1 MIELNGIRKAYG
13 ESVLFEDLSIS
24 LNDGSKTVI
33 TGASGCG
40 KTTLLRIIAG
50 LEAADAGEIICPTRQ
65 AYMFQ
70 EPRLI
75 PSKNVLDNIR
85 AVLKKE
91 DFALAD
97 KYLSAVGLLGD
108 EKKFPRELSGGMAQR
123 VAFARLLAFA
133 EATDAELLLLD
144 EPFSA
149 LDKESASKMLELLK
163 VFSVGKTLLLVTHDE
178 SDITFADNVIELKI
192 NITK

>member
-1 MIELNGIRKAYG
+1 MEASGLIELNGIRKAYG

-24 LNDGSKTVI
+24 LHDGSKTI
-33 TGASGCG
+33 IKGASGCG

-108 EKKFPRELSGGMAQR
+108 EKKFPHELSGGMAQR

-178 SDITFADNVIELKI
+178 SDITFADNVIEL
-192 NITK
+192 

>member
-13 ESVLFEDLSIS
+13 ESVLFEDLLIS
-24 LNDGSKTVI
+24 LHDGSKTVI

-50 LEAADAGEIICPTRQ
+50 LEAADAGEIICQTRQ

-108 EKKFPRELSGGMAQR
+108 EKKFPHELSGGMAQR

-178 SDITFADNVIELKI
+178 SDITFADNVIEL
-192 NITK
+192 

>member
-1 MIELNGIRKAYG
+1 MIELKGIRKAYG

-24 LNDGSKTVI
+24 LHDGSKTVI

-50 LEAADAGEIICPTRQ
+50 LEAADAGKVTCPTRQ
-65 AYMFQ
+65 VYMFQ
-70 EPRLI
+70 EPRLL

-97 KYLSAVGLLGD
+97 KYLGAVGLLGD

-149 LDKESASKMLELLK
+149 LDKETASKMLELLK
-163 VFSVGKTLLLVTHDE
+163 AFSATKTLLLVTHDE
-178 SDITFADNVIELKI
+178 DDIVFADNVIRL
-192 NITK
+192 